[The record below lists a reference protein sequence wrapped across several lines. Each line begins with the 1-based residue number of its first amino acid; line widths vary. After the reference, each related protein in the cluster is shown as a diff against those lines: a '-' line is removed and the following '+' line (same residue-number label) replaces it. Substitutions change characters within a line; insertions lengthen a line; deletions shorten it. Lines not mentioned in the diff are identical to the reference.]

1 MPRVLTADIEKG
13 VAQGIPAPTPVRDTY
28 HKGDRVMQLYE
39 VEYHRYAQL
48 LIAAGIWKQHW
59 ADGEKYLTGDQMR
72 ESAAGDIRLIKDLTH
87 ALEVARSD
95 IERHI
100 ISNNKL
106 LAQITALEAKPTIPG
121 DPFTDL
127 AERYDEVMKAFEYD
141 PVKERHEISI
151 GRRDSEAKPDK
162 LWILE
167 IRPPGSIDME
177 DEDIWVYGPTAEAA
191 ILEAHKV
198 LDLFLDFNDAND
210 KKTAN
215 KIRKQLLKY
224 HELVMSQFDESGTED
239 EDL

>member
-1 MPRVLTADIEKG
+1 MPRVLVADIEKG
-13 VAQGIPAPTPVRDTY
+13 KSVGIPAPTPVRDTFR
-28 HKGDRVMQLYE
+28 KGDKVMELYE

-72 ESAAGDIRLIKDLTH
+72 NMRREDTIIIKDLTH
-87 ALEVARSD
+87 ELEVARSEIDKHIQD
-95 IERHI
+95 ID
-100 ISNNKL
+100 KL
-106 LAQITALEAKPTIPG
+106 KAKVTALEVTIIPS

-127 AERYDEVMKAFEYD
+127 VERYDEVMRAYEYD

-162 LWILE
+162 LWIIE
-167 IRPPGSIDME
+167 IHPPGSIDME

-198 LDLFLDFNDAND
+198 LDLFLDFNDANT
-210 KKTAN
+210 KKESN

>member
-1 MPRVLTADIEKG
+1 MPRVLVADIEKG

-28 HKGDRVMQLYE
+28 RKGDKVMQLYE

-72 ESAAGDIRLIKDLTH
+72 ESAAGDIKLIKDLTH
-87 ALEVARSD
+87 ELERVRKE
-95 IERHI
+95 IEGHI
-100 ISNNKL
+100 QVN
-106 LAQITALEAKPTIPG
+106 ITLSAHIVDLESKPTIPS

-127 AERYDEVMKAFEYD
+127 VERYDIVMKDFEYD

-167 IRPPGSIDME
+167 IHPPGSIDLE

-198 LDLFLDFNDAND
+198 LDLFLDFNDAKD
-210 KKTAN
+210 KKAAN